1 MLLSKPRYSRHKP
14 RILAVITA
22 ILMLMLCP
30 SRKILW
36 IFLLGLAACLG
47 IFTTTAF
54 ASTSGDT
61 PSNLIVNAAWLDGE
75 KEGLSPTIRIDVTD
89 PKTGTRSAI
98 AVPIYD
104 HLRDGENIEFITI
117 QAVDPYGRQSGV
129 IQIRNPF
136 FNSSLPQSN
145 TPESTVGNST
155 GGTGGNSEDVNGS
168 QNNGPSGTESAIEIP
183 GTTYNLRP
191 LTPDGTG
198 TVVDNVTDSDGG
210 REFFT
215 IFSEDGNEF
224 FLIIDRHRNV
234 DNVYFLNA
242 VTEEDLMS
250 LARRSGREIT
260 NETESSISAIPVPP
274 QTPDAD
280 ESDSDS
286 DTAPPEPEPPIDER
300 PTALSRIGSN
310 LLFFVGIIVV
320 VGGIVYYFKVV
331 RPKKDGFS
339 SDYGDDESDDYD
351 YDNAADE
358 EDDDL
363 EDGDED

>member
-1 MLLSKPRYSRHKP
+1 MILAKPRYSWYRP
-14 RILAVITA
+14 RFLAIIIA
-22 ILMLMLCP
+22 ILMLMLYM
-30 SRKILW
+30 
-36 IFLLGLAACLG
+36 G
-47 IFTTTAF
+47 IF
-54 ASTSGDT
+54 ASTLLASTGDDA
-61 PSNLIVNAAWLDGE
+61 PPPLIVNAAWLDGE
-75 KEGLSPTIRIDVTD
+75 TEGLPATIRIDVTD
-89 PKTGTRSAI
+89 PKTGMRSTI
-98 AVPIYD
+98 AVPISD
-104 HLRDGENIEFITI
+104 HLRDGDNIEFIVI

-129 IQIRNPF
+129 IQIKNPF
-136 FNSSLPQSN
+136 FNPNLPQG
-145 TPESTVGNST
+145 STENAADNGTSTMNGNY
-155 GGTGGNSEDVNGS
+155 S
-168 QNNGPSGTESAIEIP
+168 QNNEQSGTESAIEIP
-183 GTTYNLRP
+183 NTNTNLRP

-224 FLIIDRHRNV
+224 FLIIDRHRNT

-260 NETESSISAIPVPP
+260 NETESSISSIPIPP
-274 QTPDAD
+274 QQAEPGKD
-280 ESDSDS
+280 EAENSEPQ
-286 DTAPPEPEPPIDER
+286 APEPPPADTR

-320 VGGIVYYFKVV
+320 VGGIAYYIKVV
-331 RPKKDGFS
+331 RPKQSGFS
-339 SDYGDDESDDYD
+339 NDYDYDEQDEYD

-358 EDDDL
+358 DADDM